1 MGPIEKRILA
11 DSERNKM
18 PVPKRIQEAPDL
30 VRGLEL
36 YYTGFCELSD
46 SRSVGMA
53 PGPIPW
59 LTVQQYCLMNGLT
72 EEQTFRMHRH
82 IHKMDAAYLEFKSR
96 KT

>member
-36 YYTGFCELSD
+36 YYTGFCELVD
-46 SRSVGMA
+46 SRTIGMA

-59 LTVQQYCLMNGLT
+59 YAVQQYCAMNDLT
-72 EEQTFRMHRH
+72 EEQTFRMHHH
-82 IHKMDAAYLEFKSR
+82 IRKMDAAFLEFKTKRS
-96 KT
+96 